1 MDSLPFTF
9 ADLAVIAILIISAL
23 LAFGR
28 GFLAEVLSVAS
39 WAGALFAVLLGLP
52 VARPFARDLIQPPL
66 LADVAAGGIIFIV
79 TLIILSMLTRM
90 LAVRVRGSA
99 LNAVDRS
106 LGFAFGLLRGA
117 VLVCLA
123 YIPLQWAMP
132 DANQP
137 AWLREAKSR
146 PLVADGADWIT
157 DLVRRAAGSGG
168 SPIDSAKDE
177 TRKLLEREQMV
188 RDMMNPEPK
197 APGAQPD
204 ASPKG
209 YSERERRELE
219 RLYDSNR

>member
-1 MDSLPFTF
+1 MDSLPFTV

-28 GFLAEVLSVAS
+28 GFLAEVLSVTS

-52 VARPFARDLIQPPL
+52 VVRPFARDLIQPPL
-66 LADVAAGGIIFIV
+66 LADVAAGAILFII

-117 VLVCLA
+117 LLVCLA

-137 AWLREAKSR
+137 AWLRQAKSR
-146 PLVADGADWIT
+146 PLVVDGADWIT
-157 DLVRRAAGSGG
+157 ELVRRAAGGS
-168 SPIDSAKDE
+168 SPIDSADDE
-177 TRKLLEREQMV
+177 TRKVLERDRMV
-188 RDMMNPEPK
+188 RDMMSPEPK
-197 APGAQPD
+197 APNTQPEGT
-204 ASPKG
+204 PKG